1 MTARRVGYYV
11 TVLTTE
17 WLGRK
22 WIQIQGFLL
31 AALFRASLAH
41 YLFLMTCQL
50 IGTSSRDSCRNVQSA
65 EHGGLYRMLF
75 VAAVF
80 LQFWCQRVSSS
91 PSRVVTVRLILHL
104 QNNILL
110 SRRSVPYQVQGYR
123 TRHVRCER
131 KGGRHHLCARV
142 QPAQPVHRHACRS
155 VEYVRF
161 LSLDRSS
168 GN

>member
-1 MTARRVGYYV
+1 M
-11 TVLTTE
+11 
-17 WLGRK
+17 
-22 WIQIQGFLL
+22 FLL
-31 AALFRASLAH
+31 
-41 YLFLMTCQL
+41 
-50 IGTSSRDSCRNVQSA
+50 SSV
-65 EHGGLYRMLF
+65 L
-75 VAAVF
+75 

-123 TRHVRCER
+123 TRHVRRER

-142 QPAQPVHRHACRS
+142 QPTQSVHRHACRS

-161 LSLDRSS
+161 LFALPFLWKLIYIALHPVFFGCCIVGAAFTTLLPEVRGRDPDVIYQQELDEAAAQQHQH
-168 GN
+168 